1 MSILG
6 NILWFVLGGFI
17 PFLIWAVVGLL
28 LCVTIIGIPFGVQC
42 FKLAAL
48 SAFPFGKEVE
58 IGRFGAF
65 GLIGNILW
73 ILLVGWELA
82 LTHIVL
88 AIIFYITII
97 GIPFGRQHIKLA
109 RLAFVPFGA
118 VITNKS

>member
-17 PFLIWAVVGLL
+17 PTILWAVAGLI

-42 FKLAAL
+42 FKLAGL
-48 SAFPFGKEVE
+48 SAFPFGRDVI
-58 IGRFGAF
+58 IGQFGAF

-73 ILLVGWELA
+73 ILIAGWELA
-82 LTHIVL
+82 ITHIVL
-88 AIIFYITII
+88 GLLFYITII
-97 GIPFGRQHIKLA
+97 GIPFGRQHFKLA

-118 VITNKS
+118 IIT